1 MPSVA
6 IKTVL
11 VQSDKYH
18 AMWVAGV
25 QGLWRNVLEDN
36 YCQKTQTR
44 YINLETTDFHV
55 HKYIRVLI
63 VVLKYCI
70 VIQIFIKA
78 WVFYCHK

>member
-1 MPSVA
+1 MPRVA
-6 IKTVL
+6 IKIVL

-18 AMWVAGV
+18 AMCVAGV
-25 QGLWRNVLEDN
+25 RGLWRNVLEDN

-44 YINLETTDFHV
+44 YINLETTDSHV
-55 HKYIRVLI
+55 HKYIRVSI

-70 VIQIFIKA
+70 VFLILIKA

>member
-1 MPSVA
+1 MPRVA

-11 VQSDKYH
+11 LQSDKCH

-25 QGLWRNVLEDN
+25 QGLRRNILEHN

-55 HKYIRVLI
+55 HKYIRGLI
-63 VVLKYCI
+63 VVSIYCI
-70 VIQIFIKA
+70 VILILIKT
-78 WVFYCHK
+78 